1 MKEILRQ
8 FVVFG
13 NFNSVTFD
21 SIMKFS
27 ELRERYKLQ
36 TNSIPDMP
44 VGAPMPING
53 AIASVRVPVDGRPI
67 FQSSDRKFSIF
78 FGSRRIHVEELD
90 GDSEN
95 YQEFNKNSLEIV
107 CEIIKT
113 LELKVNRV
121 ALNGRLFNDN
131 LDWIKQTFSRVFNK
145 SNLYSENSNEWQF
158 RIASKDANLEL
169 GCEINKIAAF
179 TRGIFLDNVGKNQ
192 NGVIANYDY
201 NTQVNI
207 DKIFTEDEMRL
218 FNNFAQE
225 YRKQFV

>member
-1 MKEILRQ
+1 M
-8 FVVFG
+8 
-13 NFNSVTFD
+13 
-21 SIMKFS
+21 
-27 ELRERYKLQ
+27 
-36 TNSIPDMP
+36 
-44 VGAPMPING
+44 
-53 AIASVRVPVDGRPI
+53 
-67 FQSSDRKFSIF
+67 
-78 FGSRRIHVEELD
+78 
-90 GDSEN
+90 
-95 YQEFNKNSLEIV
+95 
-107 CEIIKT
+107 
-113 LELKVNRV
+113 KVNRV